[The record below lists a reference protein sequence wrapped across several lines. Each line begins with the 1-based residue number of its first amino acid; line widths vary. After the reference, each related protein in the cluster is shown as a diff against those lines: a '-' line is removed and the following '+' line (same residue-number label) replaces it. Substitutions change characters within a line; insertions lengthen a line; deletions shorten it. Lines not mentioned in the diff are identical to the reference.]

1 MSEDP
6 ETEIRRLMAVQP
18 DDESKN
24 TRLSQVLKRTRAGV
38 GQRDSILFAVVKI
51 WTTIAEMLAPI
62 FAQFAERKAATERAR
77 ARLSGKSSA
86 IEPGSQNTNP
96 NSEN

>member
-1 MSEDP
+1 MSENP

-18 DDESKN
+18 DEKNES
-24 TRLSQVLKRTRAGV
+24 TRLNQVLRRTRAGV

-86 IEPGSQNTNP
+86 IESERHNTNP